1 MREGLAV
8 SDLRTDVSL
17 YAQDYTE
24 DGRKVSADRF
34 RDLKTREVLIE
45 FELIEGEGKP
55 RARNATEF
63 NWK

>member
-1 MREGLAV
+1 V
-8 SDLRTDVSL
+8 SDLRTDVIL

-24 DGRKVSADRF
+24 DGRRVTPERF
-34 RDLKTREVLIE
+34 RDLKTREVLIA
-45 FELIEGEGKP
+45 FELVEGEGKP